1 MIKSKFKYNPDTLSF
16 DKDSLNSTKKFWRF
30 FNYFLFSLVVSIVY
44 YIIFSAFFDTPAER
58 GQRRENQDML
68 EKLDQFNK
76 RFEHLTAVLE
86 DIKQRDVNIYRTIFE
101 AEPISNYS
109 QQDILGGVERLS
121 YLEDLSNN
129 EIVKET
135 SKRLEKLSKQVY
147 IQSKS
152 FDEIRELLRKNSD
165 MIACI
170 PAIQP
175 IANRDLHRV
184 ASPFG
189 VRMHP
194 FYKVLK
200 MHTGMDFT
208 ASIGT
213 EVLATG
219 NGVVS
224 DIIPN
229 ARGYGNTVIIDH
241 GYGYKTLYAHLSTI
255 LVKVGKQV
263 KRGNVIALVGNSGM
277 SMAPHLHYEIRKND
291 APINPINFFFNE
303 LTPREYN
310 KIILIASQ
318 SGQSLD

>member
-1 MIKSKFKYNPDTLSF
+1 
-16 DKDSLNSTKKFWRF
+16 
-30 FNYFLFSLVVSIVY
+30 
-44 YIIFSAFFDTPAER
+44 
-58 GQRRENQDML
+58 
-68 EKLDQFNK
+68 
-76 RFEHLTAVLE
+76 
-86 DIKQRDVNIYRTIFE
+86 
-101 AEPISNYS
+101 
-109 QQDILGGVERLS
+109 
-121 YLEDLSNN
+121 
-129 EIVKET
+129 
-135 SKRLEKLSKQVY
+135 
-147 IQSKS
+147 
-152 FDEIRELLRKNSD
+152 